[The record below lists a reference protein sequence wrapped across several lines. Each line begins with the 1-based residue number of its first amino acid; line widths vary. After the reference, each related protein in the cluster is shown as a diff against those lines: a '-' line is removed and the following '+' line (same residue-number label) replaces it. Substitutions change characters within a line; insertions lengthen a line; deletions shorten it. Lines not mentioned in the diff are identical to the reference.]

1 MQFMTF
7 VCYKQDDYLLLC
19 MKKTLKNSSITQH
32 FNSIITKQNTL
43 LSRYIQKENKEA
55 AVIQLLAEL
64 KGNSF

>member
-1 MQFMTF
+1 
-7 VCYKQDDYLLLC
+7 
-19 MKKTLKNSSITQH
+19 MKKNP
-32 FNSIITKQNTL
+32 QNFINYTTL

>member
-7 VCYKQDDYLLLC
+7 VCYKQDDYLLFC
-19 MKKTLKNSSITQH
+19 MKKNP
-32 FNSIITKQNTL
+32 QNFINYTTL

-55 AVIQLLAEL
+55 AVIQILAEL

>member
-1 MQFMTF
+1 MTF

-19 MKKTLKNSSITQH
+19 MKKKTLKTSSITQH

-43 LSRYIQKENKEA
+43 LSLYIQKENKEA

>member
-19 MKKTLKNSSITQH
+19 MKKTLKTSSITQH

-55 AVIQLLAEL
+55 AVIQILAEL

>member
-1 MQFMTF
+1 M
-7 VCYKQDDYLLLC
+7 YE
-19 MKKTLKNSSITQH
+19 KKTLKTSSITQH

-43 LSRYIQKENKEA
+43 LSLYIQKENKEA